1 MATYNHGL
9 INFMQPATAIANLA
23 FTRAFDNTIETV
35 TEATLAKINDLRN
48 KIRDK
53 FRENYKVGTSLASV
67 EKLSKEDLEKIA
79 AYLYI
84 AMSENDQFSQK
95 VKLLAHEINQE
106 INIANIQAQNVQ
118 NVYGDKTQQNNAIDT
133 KAPVIQG
140 GSNHIINFNYNEV
153 SPA

>member
-1 MATYNHGL
+1 ME
-9 INFMQPATAIANLA
+9 PATAIVNLA
-23 FTRAFDNTIETV
+23 FTRDFENTIKTV

-53 FRENYKVGTSLASV
+53 FRENHKVGTALASV
-67 EKLSKEDLEKIA
+67 EKGSKEDLEKIA
-79 AYLYI
+79 AYLHI
-84 AMSENDQFSQK
+84 AMSEDDQFFQK
-95 VKLLAHEINQE
+95 VKSLAHEINQE

-140 GSNHIINFNYNEV
+140 GSRGSNQIINFNYNEP

>member
-1 MATYNHGL
+1 ME
-9 INFMQPATAIANLA
+9 PATAIVNLA
-23 FTRAFDNTIETV
+23 FTRDFENTIETV

-53 FRENYKVGTSLASV
+53 FRENHKVGTALASV
-67 EKLSKEDLEKIA
+67 EKGSKEDLEKIA
-79 AYLYI
+79 AYLHI
-84 AMSENDQFSQK
+84 AMSEDDQFFQK
-95 VKLLAHEINQE
+95 VKSLAHEINRE

-133 KAPVIQG
+133 KARVIQG
-140 GSNHIINFNYNEV
+140 GSRGSNQIINFNYNEP